1 MKTMCGEGTNLLDLG
16 AWMALQSIVE
26 KKHRLLMK
34 EKNSLAKTVEIDV
47 ACLPEGVLDGIHKRW
62 KKVLNL
68 IIEDEGNNDKVEG
81 DRGLKKNPIDLAS
94 EEGEVTGEETVGVIE
109 E

>member
-1 MKTMCGEGTNLLDLG
+1 MKTMRGEGTNLLDLG

-26 KKHRLLMK
+26 KKHHLLMK

-81 DRGLKKNPIDLAS
+81 DRGLKKNPIDLAH
-94 EEGEVTGEETVGVIE
+94 EEELTGEETVAADIE